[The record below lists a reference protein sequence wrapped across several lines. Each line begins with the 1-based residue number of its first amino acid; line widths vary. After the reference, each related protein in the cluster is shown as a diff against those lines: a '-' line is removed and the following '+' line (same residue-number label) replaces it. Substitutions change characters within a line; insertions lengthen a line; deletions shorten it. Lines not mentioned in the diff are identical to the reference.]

1 MTIRIAARA
10 KVNLC
15 LHVTGQRGDGYH
27 LLDSVVTFADVADI
41 LTFKPAENLTLTI
54 DGPFADGLSGD
65 DDNLIL
71 QAARCFANPA
81 GAKIHL
87 QKNLPVASGIGG
99 GSADAAA
106 ALLGLSQLW
115 NCDLPDAAVQ
125 LSLGADVPVCVVGE
139 TVRMQGVGED
149 LSPITGLPA
158 LPAILINPGIAVS
171 TPSVFKALAKK
182 NNTQIGAGEAS
193 LDWLSAQ
200 RNDLQEPATSLAPM
214 IAEVVTMLEESS
226 ALLARMSGSGA
237 TCFGIFRTMETAQ
250 AVAAKLSEKHP
261 DWWVQA
267 TTLNR
272 SNDA

>member
-81 GAKIHL
+81 GAAIHL

-106 ALLGLSQLW
+106 ALQGLSQLW
-115 NCDLPDAAVQ
+115 NCALPDAAAQ
-125 LSLGADVPVCVVGE
+125 LSLGADVPVCVIGE
-139 TVRMQGVGED
+139 TVRMQGVGEEIT
-149 LSPITGLPA
+149 PISSLPA
-158 LPAILINPGIAVS
+158 LPTILINPGVAVS
-171 TPSVFKALAKK
+171 TPSVFKALTKK
-182 NNTQIGAGEAS
+182 NNTQIGAGETS
-193 LDWLSAQ
+193 LAWLSAQ
-200 RNDLQEPATSLAPM
+200 RNDLQEPAISIAPV
-214 IAEVVTMLEESS
+214 IAKVVTKLEQSG

-237 TCFGIFRTMETAQ
+237 TCFGVFGTKEKAQ
-250 AVAAKLSEKHP
+250 AAAAKLSEQHP

-267 TTLNR
+267 TTLSR
-272 SNDA
+272 SNDT

>member
-15 LHVTGQRGDGYH
+15 LHVTGQRGDGFH
-27 LLDSVVTFADVADI
+27 LLDSVVAFADVADI
-41 LTFKPAENLTLTI
+41 LTFESAENLTLTI
-54 DGPFADGLSGD
+54 DGPFADGLSSD
-65 DDNLIL
+65 NDNLIL

-81 GAKIHL
+81 GAAIHL

-115 NCDLPDAAVQ
+115 NCALPDAATQ

-149 LSPITGLPA
+149 ITPITGLPA
-158 LPAILINPGIAVS
+158 LPAILINPGVAVS
-171 TPSVFKALAKK
+171 TPSVFKALTKKK
-182 NNTQIGAGEAS
+182 NTQLEAGEVS
-193 LDWLSAQ
+193 LDWLTAQ
-200 RNDLQEPATSLAPM
+200 RNDLQGPATSLAPM
-214 IAEVVTMLEESS
+214 IAEVVTKLEETG

-237 TCFGIFRTMETAQ
+237 TCFGIFRTMKTAQ
-250 AVAAKLSEKHP
+250 AIAAMLSEQHP
-261 DWWVQA
+261 EWWVQA

>member
-15 LHVTGQRGDGYH
+15 LHVTGQSGDGFH
-27 LLDSVVTFADVADI
+27 LLDSVVAFADVADI
-41 LTFKPAENLTLTI
+41 LTFESAENLTLTI
-54 DGPFADGLSGD
+54 DGPFADGLSSD
-65 DDNLIL
+65 NDNLIL

-81 GAKIHL
+81 GAAIHL

-115 NCDLPDAAVQ
+115 NCALPDAATQ

-149 LSPITGLPA
+149 ITPITGLPA
-158 LPAILINPGIAVS
+158 LPAILINPGVAVS
-171 TPSVFKALAKK
+171 TPSVFKALTKKK
-182 NNTQIGAGEAS
+182 NTQLEAREVS
-193 LDWLSAQ
+193 LDWLTAQ
-200 RNDLQEPATSLAPM
+200 RNDLQGPATSLAPM
-214 IAEVVTMLEESS
+214 IAEVVTKLEETG

-237 TCFGIFRTMETAQ
+237 TCFGIFRTMKTAQ
-250 AVAAKLSEKHP
+250 AIAAMLSEQHP
-261 DWWVQA
+261 EWWVQA